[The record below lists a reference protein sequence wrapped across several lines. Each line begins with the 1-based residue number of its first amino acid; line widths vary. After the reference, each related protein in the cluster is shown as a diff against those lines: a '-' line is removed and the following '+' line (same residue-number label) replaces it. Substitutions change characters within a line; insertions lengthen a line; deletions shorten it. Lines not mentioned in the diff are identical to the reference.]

1 LRELAQWDAD
11 CPSDTARKETD
22 VTPIQ
27 QEWLD
32 KKRQYIEEAST
43 KASLRLNTID
53 ELIVKISAL
62 AEMDYKFLFDPSRH
76 LLSIGYNV
84 AEQRRD
90 TSFYDLLASEARLCC
105 FVAIA
110 QGQIPQE
117 SWFALGRLLANTQS
131 EPVLLSWSGSMFEY
145 LMPNLVMPSFE
156 NTLLD
161 QTCKSA
167 VARQIEYGTQRD
179 VPWGISESGYNT
191 VDVNLNYQY
200 RAFGVPGLGLK
211 RGLVDDLVVAPYASA
226 LALMVA
232 PEAACVNLQRLAKDN
247 FLGQY
252 GFFEAIDYTPVRQ
265 RRGQHFAVI
274 HAYMAHH
281 QGMSL
286 LALSHFLLAQPM
298 QRRFMAD
305 RLFQSV
311 MLLLQERIPTATALF
326 SHAAERFDV
335 GATAPIAETP
345 IRVFNHP
352 NAAAAEVQ
360 LLSNGRYHV
369 MVNHAGSGYSRWKDL
384 AVTRWFEDSSSDQ
397 SGSFCYIRDVP
408 SGEFWSTSY
417 QPTLKMPA
425 AYEAIFSE
433 GRAEFRRSDM
443 IRKNEGQLDTHTEI
457 VVSPE
462 DDIEL
467 RRVRITNRSRQQRE
481 IDVTSYAEVVLAL
494 AAGDALHPAF
504 SKLFIQTEI
513 LPDQHAILCTRR
525 PRALAEQDRAPWM
538 LHLMMVHGGE
548 AGVVSYETDRSR
560 FIGRTRTTES
570 PLALTQSVHLSNTQ
584 GSVLD
589 PIVAIRQYITLNP
602 GKSVTINIVTGAAD
616 SRAVAMSLI
625 EKYQDRHLAERV
637 FDLAWTHSQVVLRQ
651 LNASEAEAQLHNRL
665 AAMVIYANDSLRAE
679 AIELVSN
686 QRGQSGLWGY
696 AISGDLPIVL
706 LQISSPDHIDLVRQL
721 V

>member
-1 LRELAQWDAD
+1 
-11 CPSDTARKETD
+11 
-22 VTPIQ
+22 
-27 QEWLD
+27 
-32 KKRQYIEEAST
+32 
-43 KASLRLNTID
+43 
-53 ELIVKISAL
+53 
-62 AEMDYKFLFDPSRH
+62 
-76 LLSIGYNV
+76 
-84 AEQRRD
+84 
-90 TSFYDLLASEARLCC
+90 
-105 FVAIA
+105 
-110 QGQIPQE
+110 
-117 SWFALGRLLANTQS
+117 
-131 EPVLLSWSGSMFEY
+131 
-145 LMPNLVMPSFE
+145 
-156 NTLLD
+156 
-161 QTCKSA
+161 
-167 VARQIEYGTQRD
+167 
-179 VPWGISESGYNT
+179 
-191 VDVNLNYQY
+191 
-200 RAFGVPGLGLK
+200 
-211 RGLVDDLVVAPYASA
+211 
-226 LALMVA
+226 
-232 PEAACVNLQRLAKDN
+232 
-247 FLGQY
+247 
-252 GFFEAIDYTPVRQ
+252 
-265 RRGQHFAVI
+265 
-274 HAYMAHH
+274 
-281 QGMSL
+281 
-286 LALSHFLLAQPM
+286 
-298 QRRFMAD
+298 
-305 RLFQSV
+305 
-311 MLLLQERIPTATALF
+311 
-326 SHAAERFDV
+326 
-335 GATAPIAETP
+335 PIAETP

-369 MVNHAGSGYSRWKDL
+369 MVNQAGSGYSRWKDL

-513 LPDQHAILCTRR
+513 LLDQHAMLCTRR

-589 PIVAIRQYITLNP
+589 PIVAIRQHITLNP

-721 V
+721 VQAHAYWRLKGLAVDLVIWNEDHAGYRQRLQEQILGLIASGIEASVLDRPGGIFVRSAEHISHEDRLLFRSVARAVISDRRGTLAEQLDHPGPLDLRMPKLVANKVYRETGSADFAALH